1 MSTRSVIAR
10 KTSTGFC
17 GVYHH
22 WDGYPR
28 GLGAFLFQYLGGH
41 LKRQVEDALKRMID
55 ESPGGWSSL
64 MQLAPK
70 AYDDPDRA
78 PVTEENASAVGC
90 EFAYVFPSDHSTMEI
105 WSSFC
110 GEGERKGQK
119 MIGAFGAG
127 DKDATWKC
135 VATVDLSKDEPNW
148 EEIENGNL

>member
-10 KTSTGFC
+10 KTETGFS

-28 GLGAFLFQYLGGH
+28 ALGAHLFHCLRGGP
-41 LKRQVEDALKRMID
+41 KTRVEEALVRVID

-70 AYDDPDRA
+70 AYRDDNRA

-90 EFAYVFPSDHSTMEI
+90 EWAYVFLSEHTTMEI

-110 GEGERKGQK
+110 GPGKFEGQK
-119 MIGAFGAG
+119 MIGAFGSG

-135 VATVDLSKDEPNW
+135 VATVDLRKDEPNW